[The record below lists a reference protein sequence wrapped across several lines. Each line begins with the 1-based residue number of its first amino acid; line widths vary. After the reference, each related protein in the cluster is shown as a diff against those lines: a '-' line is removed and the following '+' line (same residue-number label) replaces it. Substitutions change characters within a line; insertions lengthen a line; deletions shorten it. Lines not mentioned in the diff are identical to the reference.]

1 MKKNMTWLEA
11 MKIILQEREE
21 GIVDEET
28 MWFPEDETG
37 D

>member
-1 MKKNMTWLEA
+1 MQ
-11 MKIILQEREE
+11 IVLQEREK

-28 MWFPEDETG
+28 MWFSEDETG